1 MDAYHVSGTNQ
12 IKSKASLRLL
22 SHPLVLSRVLVSPS
36 PEARSEVAGAGAL
49 GSGDAVG
56 RRRCSEARPY
66 EVESGAAARSR
77 AELRN
82 QARACERGGVG
93 VAGRRRAGAAQH
105 HGQPHPAQRKL
116 FPSLSC
122 TRENLGLPR
131 KL

>member
-22 SHPLVLSRVLVSPS
+22 SHPLVLSRALVSPS

-66 EVESGAAARSR
+66 EVESGAA
-77 AELRN
+77 
-82 QARACERGGVG
+82 
-93 VAGRRRAGAAQH
+93 
-105 HGQPHPAQRKL
+105 
-116 FPSLSC
+116 
-122 TRENLGLPR
+122 
-131 KL
+131 